1 MDKIETMGSFVEVA
15 KHGSFSVAALQLRL
29 SRALVS
35 RHISDLEQR
44 LGIRLLNRTT
54 RSVTLTEAGK
64 RYLSLCNRVLHEMNS
79 GETALRKALEEP
91 EGQLKIV
98 APVWFGNLDIAG
110 IITDF
115 ASLHTRISVELT
127 LGGMESRTAR
137 FLDEEFD
144 VAIHTRKL
152 PDSRLRARRLGS
164 INWTLCASPAY
175 LGQSKELQ
183 SPEEL
188 KYHPCLVHS
197 LNPPWQFRAGSRTL
211 RIKPKA
217 AFSSNSYLPL
227 RLAALRRLGIT
238 ILPSAMVMDDLKAL
252 RLAPV
257 LPRYPIPLRP
267 LHVAY
272 SPSGKLS
279 LKADLFVKYLVRR
292 FRSISL

>member
-1 MDKIETMGSFVEVA
+1 MGSFVEVA
-15 KHGSFSVAALQLRL
+15 KHGSFSLAALQLRL

-44 LGIRLLNRTT
+44 LGFRLLNRTT

-64 RYLSLCNRVLHEMNS
+64 RYLLLCNRVLGEINS
-79 GETALRKALEEP
+79 GEMALRRTLEEP
-91 EGQLKIV
+91 EGNLKIV

-110 IITDF
+110 IIADF
-115 ASLHTRISVELT
+115 ATLHPRIVIELT
-127 LGGMESRTAR
+127 LGGIESRTAR
-137 FLDEEFD
+137 FLDEGFD

-175 LGQSKELQ
+175 LSQSKELQ
-183 SPEEL
+183 SPDEL
-188 KYHPCLVHS
+188 KHHSCLVHS
-197 LNPPWQFRAGSRTL
+197 LNPPWQFRAGSRTV

-217 AFSSNSYLPL
+217 VFSSNSYLPL
-227 RLAALRRLGIT
+227 RLAALRNLGVT
-238 ILPSAMVMDDLKAL
+238 ILPSVMVMEDLKAL

-257 LPRYPIPLRP
+257 LPRYPIPPRP

-272 SPSGKLS
+272 SPSGKLPA
-279 LKADLFVKYLVRR
+279 KADLFVKYLVRS
-292 FRSISL
+292 FRSTSI